1 MARGCRSHPPGP
13 NCKPVPRGHESTKA
27 TGVQRE
33 SWPHTGPVTAP
44 TLQGRQGRQAPQG
57 SGPSWLSLA
66 SAKDGGALLLGV
78 VYCTRTW
85 TLSPPGT
92 LCGPGDPQG
101 ESGVQRRPRFQPGP
115 QTPITP
121 LGCCEDVA
129 NSSRG
134 RGRWAQ
140 AHGAPWVTP
149 TCSPKAQPCSS
160 LPALSQGFRPSPSHD
175 GHFHSATP
183 LTGAQGLSEG
193 SRVPG
198 ALRPPLLQPP
208 TVLPT
213 LRPSGSSFLPPQ
225 PQSPLTTRHHVF
237 CDRQHGSP

>member
-1 MARGCRSHPPGP
+1 MARGCRSHPPGL
-13 NCKPVPRGHESTKA
+13 NCKPVPRGHESAKA

-33 SWPHTGPVTAP
+33 SRPHTGPVTAP
-44 TLQGRQGRQAPQG
+44 TLQAGRAARLPRAQ
-57 SGPSWLSLA
+57 GPSWLSLA
-66 SAKDGGALLLGV
+66 SAKDGGSLLLGV

-115 QTPITP
+115 QTPVTP
-121 LGCCEDVA
+121 PGCCEDVA
-129 NSSRG
+129 NSSWG

-149 TCSPKAQPCSS
+149 KMQVTPSCSPKAQPCSS

-175 GHFHSATP
+175 GHLHSATP
-183 LTGAQGLSEG
+183 LTGAQGLSEV

-198 ALRPPLLQPP
+198 A
-208 TVLPT
+208 